1 MASKSAAALLVS
13 ETNLARGSVSPSR
26 SHSRAFRGTAQ
37 TALASRSH
45 SRAFRCVQ
53 GNRTDCTC
61 LPFTLA
67 CVQGNRT
74 DCTCRD
80 RACKILEASSP
91 SDLRSH
97 M

>member
-45 SRAFRCVQ
+45 SRAFRGTAQTALAETALVKFQ
-53 GNRTDCTC
+53 KLHHPATSDPTC
-61 LPFTLA
+61 SAAGPM
-67 CVQGNRT
+67 
-74 DCTCRD
+74 RD
-80 RACKILEASSP
+80 PL
-91 SDLRSH
+91 
-97 M
+97 